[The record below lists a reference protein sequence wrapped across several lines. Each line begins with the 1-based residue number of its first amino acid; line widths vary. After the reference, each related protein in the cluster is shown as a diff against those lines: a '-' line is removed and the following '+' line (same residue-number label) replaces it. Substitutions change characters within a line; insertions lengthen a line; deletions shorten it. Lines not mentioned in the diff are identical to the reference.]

1 MKGRKQDFADVR
13 PITFTPVFPM
23 LCESFLADWLKVKI
37 IPNVDQRQFRN
48 LCSTSTLFTSHYSVH
63 LLDTICNNLE
73 KRNTWLNAITVDLQK
88 AFDLINHNTLVK
100 KNNQ

>member
-37 IPNVDQRQFRN
+37 IPNVDTKVIRKFA
-48 LCSTSTLFTSHYSVH
+48 LYLYLTLFGSPFGQ
-63 LLDTICNNLE
+63 NM
-73 KRNTWLNAITVDLQK
+73 
-88 AFDLINHNTLVK
+88 
-100 KNNQ
+100 